1 MIACVISIAT
11 ILLIVIIIQCAIKG
25 LNKREESD
33 ELEAEYLQAKE
44 DSDDYCAALT
54 ERFVN
59 SPLTYEILEAIGEGS
74 DRKPEEIIIK
84 QDGVSGRVGGVMR
97 TYDFLT
103 KRVPKLFGKEFSYRY
118 RRCDWGGEEICMESV
133 YIYEQEVLA
142 TVFNGILGGEYSIEH
157 KDDGRIVVM
166 RLKPTKHF

>member
-1 MIACVISIAT
+1 MNNVYKQKQVANLKCIRYSESG
-11 ILLIVIIIQCAIKG
+11 ILC
-25 LNKREESD
+25 
-33 ELEAEYLQAKE
+33 
-44 DSDDYCAALT
+44 
-54 ERFVN
+54 
-59 SPLTYEILEAIGEGS
+59 
-74 DRKPEEIIIK
+74 
-84 QDGVSGRVGGVMR
+84 

-118 RRCDWGGEEICMESV
+118 RRCDWGREEICTESV

-157 KDDGRIVVM
+157 KDDGRTVTM